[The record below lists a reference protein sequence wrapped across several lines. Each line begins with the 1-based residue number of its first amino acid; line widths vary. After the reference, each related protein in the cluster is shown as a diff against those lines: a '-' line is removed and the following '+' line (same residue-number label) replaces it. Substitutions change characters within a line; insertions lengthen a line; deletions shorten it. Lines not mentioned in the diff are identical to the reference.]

1 MYVMADNIVL
11 KWGHMKKPSILLR
24 IALIQRWMET
34 MMEIRA
40 KDSLINGS
48 LLLGAEG
55 QPSEIMVLYRGVV
68 SQMFAI
74 QIR

>member
-48 LLLGAEG
+48 LLLGTIR
-55 QPSEIMVLYRGVV
+55 QPSEIM
-68 SQMFAI
+68 I
-74 QIR
+74 